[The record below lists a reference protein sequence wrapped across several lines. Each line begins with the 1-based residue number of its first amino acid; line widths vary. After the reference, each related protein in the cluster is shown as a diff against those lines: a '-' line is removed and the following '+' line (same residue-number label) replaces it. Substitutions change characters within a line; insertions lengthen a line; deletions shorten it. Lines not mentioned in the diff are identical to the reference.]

1 MLAFLALALMSLP
14 SPDSILKAADA
25 FRSPQG
31 GFETSVDVVDKD
43 GATSKFVVYIEGNEK
58 SLIVTKAPAR
68 DVGRNM
74 LMLDRDM
81 WMFMPSVNR
90 AVRIA
95 LRQRLMGQV
104 AQGDIS
110 RMKWFGDYKAEILND
125 GKVEKKNGQEA
136 IKLDLRAA
144 RENLTYDRI
153 SLWVSPKDFRPFVA
167 EFQTAQGKVLKT
179 AEFENYGPLAGATR
193 ARTIK
198 ITDALKPS
206 EKSSILLQEM
216 KQAKFPT
223 GFFSQNNLQSPR
235 R

>member
-1 MLAFLALALMSLP
+1 MLNLLTLAIVLNLDP
-14 SPDSILKAADA
+14 SAILKKADA

-31 GFETSVDVVDKD
+31 GFETKVVVTDRDGDK
-43 GATSKFVVYIEGNEK
+43 SEFLVFIEGNDK

-74 LMLDRDM
+74 LMIDRDM

-110 RMKWFGDYKAEILND
+110 RMKWFGDYKASIAKN
-125 GKVEKKNGQEA
+125 EKTG
-136 IKLDLRAA
+136 IRLDLVAD

-153 SLWVSPKDFRPFVA
+153 SLLVDTKDYRPLVA
-167 EFQTAQGKVLKT
+167 EFQTAQGKVLKV
-179 AEFENYGPLAGATR
+179 AEFENYGALGGSTR

-206 EKSSILLQEM
+206 DSSTIQLQEM
-216 KQAKFPT
+216 KETKFPT
-223 GFFSQNNLQSPR
+223 GFFSQTNLQSPKSPR
-235 R
+235 